1 MKKKI
6 LGALMACSMLFAA
19 GCGGGS
25 GSGGNSGGQG
35 KTLNPEDYVSTEKF
49 ITIADVPP
57 HPVNELED
65 YVNLGFSGYI
75 LTEDHVKFTENGK
88 ITNGYKAALESLK
101 NKGLDVY
108 IRNQYNDPDYFVNSD
123 TSPRTQF
130 NAGGTSDPYVI
141 PERNITT
148 EFKDY
153 PQVKGFYMSDEP
165 DYNKL
170 TRYGKI
176 IDWYNTYYSDT
187 YFHMNLLPSYANQ
200 QNFAGYG
207 YSGYVKQFVSEIV
220 EKVKGK
226 KSICLDNYPYTLEQ
240 PGAVRSSY
248 LSDILLIANTA
259 KAYNDAAADADKAY
273 MGICIQTFKSSTL
286 ADITCPAQVSF
297 QLLTGMA
304 VGSKMYEYFL
314 YGSGMG
320 MYGIMTNGEKRIYD
334 HVKTAN
340 DKYLGFEKVL
350 NSFDWQGLAAIGA
363 ENASDSENAETFEA
377 ISDITLKN
385 TGVLSLKKSS
395 SRLDMIVGAFKKG
408 ETDGYLAVNY
418 SYPGAGKTN
427 TAKLY
432 FENCSSVLVYMGT
445 EEGMKV
451 EKVTLVDGILR
462 LNLGAGEGAF
472 VIPA

>member
-6 LGALMACSMLFAA
+6 ISMLMACSMLFGA
-19 GCGGGS
+19 GCITDTP
-25 GSGGNSGGQG
+25 NSSGQG
-35 KTLNPEDYVSTEKF
+35 KSLNPEDYVSTEKF

-75 LTEDHVKFTENGK
+75 LTEDHVKFTENGT
-88 ITNGYKAALESLK
+88 ITNGYKNALESLK

-123 TSPRTQF
+123 TSQRTQF
-130 NAGGTSDPYVI
+130 NAGGTTEPYVI

-148 EFKDY
+148 EFKEY

-165 DYNKL
+165 DYDKL
-170 TRYGKI
+170 SKYGKI

-187 YFHMNLLPSYANQ
+187 YFHMNLLPSYASQ
-200 QNFAGYG
+200 QHFSGHG
-207 YSGYVKQFVSEIV
+207 YSGYVQAYISEIV

-226 KSICLDNYPYTLEQ
+226 KSICLDNYPFALAQ
-240 PGAVRSSY
+240 PGQVRSSY

-259 KAYNDAAADADKAY
+259 KAYNEKVADADKAY
-273 MGICIQTFKSSTL
+273 MGICIQTFKSANLS
-286 ADITCPAQVSF
+286 DITTSAQVSF

-334 HVKTAN
+334 YVKTAN

-350 NSFDWQGLAAIGA
+350 NAFNWQGLMTISA
-363 ENASDSENAETFEA
+363 ENESDSENAETFET
-377 ISDITLKN
+377 ISDITLKE
-385 TGVLSLKKSS
+385 TGALSLKKSS

-408 ETDGYLAVNY
+408 NTDGYLAVNY

-427 TAKLY
+427 TAKLH
-432 FENCSSVLVYMGT
+432 FANCSTALVYTGS
-445 EEGMKV
+445 ENGMKV
-451 EKVTLVDGILR
+451 ESVKLIDGTLR
-462 LNLGAGEGAF
+462 LNLAAGEGAF
-472 VIPA
+472 IIPA

>member
-101 NKGLDVY
+101 TKGLDVY

-240 PGAVRSSY
+240 PGAVVRHTSAISFSSR
-248 LSDILLIANTA
+248 TRR
-259 KAYNDAAADADKAY
+259 
-273 MGICIQTFKSSTL
+273 
-286 ADITCPAQVSF
+286 
-297 QLLTGMA
+297 
-304 VGSKMYEYFL
+304 
-314 YGSGMG
+314 
-320 MYGIMTNGEKRIYD
+320 KRITT
-334 HVKTAN
+334 VRRMPTKRIWESV
-340 DKYLGFEKVL
+340 FRRSKVP
-350 NSFDWQGLAAIGA
+350 
-363 ENASDSENAETFEA
+363 
-377 ISDITLKN
+377 
-385 TGVLSLKKSS
+385 
-395 SRLDMIVGAFKKG
+395 RLP
-408 ETDGYLAVNY
+408 T
-418 SYPGAGKTN
+418 
-427 TAKLY
+427 
-432 FENCSSVLVYMGT
+432 
-445 EEGMKV
+445 
-451 EKVTLVDGILR
+451 
-462 LNLGAGEGAF
+462 
-472 VIPA
+472 